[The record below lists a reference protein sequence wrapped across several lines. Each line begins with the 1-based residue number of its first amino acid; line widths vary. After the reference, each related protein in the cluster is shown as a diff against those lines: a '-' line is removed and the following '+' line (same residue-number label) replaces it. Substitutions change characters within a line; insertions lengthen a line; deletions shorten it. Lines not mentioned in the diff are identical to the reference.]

1 MKNDRLQQ
9 LFEIFETNEQDSFI
23 VYAIAHE
30 YQKMEDW
37 DMAMEWYKKLYS
49 IAPDYLGMY
58 LQWSRVAVQLN
69 QNEKAIELL
78 EEGIRWAIEKKDLK
92 TKGELETELN
102 LMD

>member
-9 LFEIFETNEQDSFI
+9 LFEIFETNEKDSFI

-37 DMAMEWYKKLYS
+37 SLAMEWYERLHS
-49 IAPDYLGMY
+49 LAPDYLGMY

-69 QNEKAIELL
+69 QIEKATNLL
-78 EEGIRWAIEKKDLK
+78 EEGILWAIQKNDPK

>member
-9 LFEIFETNEQDSFI
+9 LFEIFKTNERDSFI

-37 DMAMEWYKKLYS
+37 KMAMEWYDMLYS
-49 IAPDYLGMY
+49 LAPDYLGMY

-78 EEGIRWAIEKKDLK
+78 EEGIRWANEKKDLK

>member
-37 DMAMEWYKKLYS
+37 ELAMEWYKKLYS
-49 IAPDYLGMY
+49 MAPDYLGMY
-58 LQWSRVAVQLN
+58 LQWSRVAVQLD
-69 QNEKAIELL
+69 QIGKATELL
-78 EEGIRWAIEKKDLK
+78 EEGIRWAIQKKDGK